1 MYFSA
6 NIPIHHRQTRDTMID
21 KRKRKWDQPAG
32 GAPAGSIP
40 AGGGL
45 PPDLLAQA
53 QAAAIAAAQKLT
65 AVSVCC
71 LCRIEAARYTCSATM
86 HMICTLREANT

>member
-1 MYFSA
+1 M
-6 NIPIHHRQTRDTMID
+6 ND
-21 KRKRKWDQPAG
+21 KRKRKWDQPAAA
-32 GAPAGSIP
+32 APQGQAATSIP

-65 AVSVCC
+65 AVSADCC
-71 LCRIEAARYTCSATM
+71 
-86 HMICTLREANT
+86 

>member
-1 MYFSA
+1 M
-6 NIPIHHRQTRDTMID
+6 ND
-21 KRKRKWDQPAG
+21 KRKRKWDQPAA
-32 GAPAGSIP
+32 GAPQGQAGGSIP

-71 LCRIEAARYTCSATM
+71 VQTCSRQPRTQARQQCM
-86 HMICTLREANT
+86 